1 MEERIKIETGNI
13 VNSAG
18 VLNFESQ
25 LMNVNTSIENIRS
38 SSADGKSKELANLC
52 ERLKISLES
61 IENLS
66 PDEKSDV
73 LEQID
78 KILKAAQDPNNKNL
92 LDRGKRAL
100 GALKGILNVMPVVGD
115 FKEII
120 EGIGKFFGL

>member
-1 MEERIKIETGNI
+1 MEERIRIETGNI

-25 LMNVNTSIENIRS
+25 LTNVSTSIENIRS
-38 SSADGKSKELANLC
+38 SSADGKIQELANLC

-61 IENLS
+61 IKDLS
-66 PDEKSDV
+66 PDEKADV

-78 KILKAAQDPNNKNL
+78 KILKAAQHPKDKNMF
-92 LDRGKRAL
+92 DKGKRAL
-100 GALKGILNVMPVVGD
+100 GALKGILNVMPVVSD
-115 FKEII
+115 FREII